1 MFIRW
6 IGHRW
11 KSRRQRFSVDFG
23 LKKLWGRRREMIGS
37 LSNND
42 GDGYKYVTL
51 KVNSRCLNFVWSWI
65 LKDSIEV
72 QEKTKKSCRLTFT
85 SSTNREIR
93 HFHRHVVVVQR
104 RKRNV
109 QKRVLHVQGCYLPKP
124 IAFLP
129 FSLTPPSSFLNL
141 PNKARNST
149 YDFGLSQVVQAR
161 TFE

>member
-11 KSRRQRFSVDFG
+11 KSRRHRFSVDFG
-23 LKKLWGRRREMIGS
+23 LKKLWGRRREIIGS
-37 LSNND
+37 LINDD
-42 GDGYKYVTL
+42 GDGYKCVTL
-51 KVNSRCLNFVWSWI
+51 KVNSRCLNSVWSWI
-65 LKDSIEV
+65 LKDSIKV
-72 QEKTKKSCRLTFT
+72 QEKKKKSCLRFT

-129 FSLTPPSSFLNL
+129 FSLTPPSSLVNL
-141 PNKARNST
+141 PNKARSRR
-149 YDFGLSQVVQAR
+149 YVLFWRS
-161 TFE
+161 

>member
-1 MFIRW
+1 M
-6 IGHRW
+6 
-11 KSRRQRFSVDFG
+11 V
-23 LKKLWGRRREMIGS
+23 
-37 LSNND
+37 
-42 GDGYKYVTL
+42 
-51 KVNSRCLNFVWSWI
+51 
-65 LKDSIEV
+65 
-72 QEKTKKSCRLTFT
+72 T

-93 HFHRHVVVVQR
+93 HFHCHVVVVQR

-109 QKRVLHVQGCYLPKP
+109 QKRVLHVQGCFLPKP

-161 TFE
+161 TLEQPLSIHPRLGAPANGRLMEDGYFKINLLSFYCFDFPVKVLVEFALCLS

>member
-1 MFIRW
+1 M
-6 IGHRW
+6 
-11 KSRRQRFSVDFG
+11 V
-23 LKKLWGRRREMIGS
+23 
-37 LSNND
+37 
-42 GDGYKYVTL
+42 
-51 KVNSRCLNFVWSWI
+51 
-65 LKDSIEV
+65 
-72 QEKTKKSCRLTFT
+72 T

-109 QKRVLHVQGCYLPKP
+109 QKSVVHVQGCYLPKP

-129 FSLTPPSSFLNL
+129 FSLTLPSSVLNL

-161 TFE
+161 TFEQPLSTHPRLGVPASARLMEVGHFKVNLLSLYCFEFPVKVLVEFALCLS